1 MSSSKWYRDTK
12 NGTWSRL
19 ETVIGKILM
28 LESVS
33 LPDWSEA
40 LRHVYNLAVYGDD
53 DHTDLYDE
61 IKYIFVKHVRK
72 LAKQIH
78 DAETENLLNTYM
90 FIWSEYKE
98 VCNYLELLFLSLN
111 ENTHSVLRTGH
122 LALQAWQKE
131 ILQPVVKKL
140 VGLLLESATHEREGL
155 HASNNKKLEIM
166 RGVVN
171 SFIGIDKESGR
182 KSKIYDEIFEKP
194 FLDGLSEYYKKES
207 SKMLQEHEI
216 VEYVEKVV
224 VKLEEEV
231 AWSSTIL
238 KEESIVK
245 MKTDLIEH
253 FIKGSEGRISSECKQ
268 MIAEQQKSKLA
279 SVYKFLKYIP
289 GYEFKEIKTN
299 LKNHIEKEVLASV
312 SNLKGNDVHTTFIK
326 NLLDYHKK
334 YQDMVQNVF
343 DNDPAFV
350 AVFDQ
355 TFHHVMNHKTVKDQ
369 NISSAEML
377 AKRCDALLLT
387 TKMSEGEADEE
398 LSHTFNTIF
407 PYIDEG
413 DEFET
418 FYMKL
423 LAKRLLHNTVQSM
436 ELEEKMIKIFM
447 KTCGFGFS
455 NKLTTMLMDIRLSA
469 DITNRFTQKN
479 KKIGF
484 GFAVKIPKCS
494 VWPISQNNVLNL
506 PLPGVIET
514 TMHLFE
520 GFYNENFS
528 GRKLIWMNHLS
539 SCEIN
544 INVKRTYMVTMNTI
558 QMAIL
563 WLFQNTDVLSFSS
576 IKGSF
581 GINGEILSKHIS
593 SLVKSKLL
601 NCDTNVV
608 GETST
613 LTFNVAFKK
622 NLIKFK
628 ILGAST
634 RVSPEE
640 KKEVIKTLTEDRKY
654 FLEAAVVRTMKH
666 HKEMNHNDLV
676 NEVFTQTKRKF
687 TVHMPMLKKIIE
699 NLIEKDYLQ
708 RKASENDVYQYLA

>member
-1 MSSSKWYRDTK
+1 MQQEY
-12 NGTWSRL
+12 GT
-19 ETVIGKILM
+19 
-28 LESVS
+28 
-33 LPDWSEA
+33 
-40 LRHVYNLAVYGDD
+40 
-53 DHTDLYDE
+53 
-61 IKYIFVKHVRK
+61 
-72 LAKQIH
+72 
-78 DAETENLLNTYM
+78 
-90 FIWSEYKE
+90 
-98 VCNYLELLFLSLN
+98 
-111 ENTHSVLRTGH
+111 
-122 LALQAWQKE
+122 
-131 ILQPVVKKL
+131 
-140 VGLLLESATHEREGL
+140 
-155 HASNNKKLEIM
+155 
-166 RGVVN
+166 
-171 SFIGIDKESGR
+171 
-182 KSKIYDEIFEKP
+182 
-194 FLDGLSEYYKKES
+194 
-207 SKMLQEHEI
+207 
-216 VEYVEKVV
+216 VEYVEKVT

-231 AWSSTIL
+231 AWASKIL

-245 MKTDLIEH
+245 VRTAFIHH
-253 FIKGSEGRISSECKQ
+253 FITNAERRVSSECKQ
-268 MIAEQQKSKLA
+268 MIAEEQNGKLA
-279 SVYKFLKYIP
+279 AVYKFMKYNP
-289 GYEFKEIKTN
+289 DCQFEEIKTN

-326 NLLDYHKK
+326 NLLDYHTK

-343 DNDPAFV
+343 DNDPPFV

-355 TFHHVMNHKTVKDQ
+355 TFHHVINHKTIKDQ

-377 AKRCDALLLT
+377 AKRCDTLLLT
-387 TKMSEGEADEE
+387 TKMSEGEVDKE

-407 PYIDEG
+407 QYIDEG
-413 DEFET
+413 DEFEN

-423 LAKRLLHNTVQSM
+423 LAKRLLQNTVQSM
-436 ELEEKMIKIFM
+436 ELEEKMVKIFM
-447 KTCGFGFS
+447 KTCGFGYS

-494 VWPISQNNVLNL
+494 VWPISQKNVLNL

-528 GRKLIWMNHLS
+528 GRKLKWMNHLS
-539 SCEIN
+539 SNEIN
-544 INVKRTYMVTMNTI
+544 INVKRTYMVTMNTF

-563 WLFQNTDVLSFSS
+563 WLFQNTDDLSFSS
-576 IKGSF
+576 IKGSL

-593 SLVKSKLL
+593 SLVKPKLL

-640 KKEVIKTLTEDRKY
+640 KEEVIKTLTEDRKY
-654 FLEAAVVRTMKH
+654 FLEAAVVRIMKH

-699 NLIEKDYLQ
+699 NLIEKEYLQ
-708 RKASENDVYQYLA
+708 RDATKTDVYQYLA